1 RSNRPRPPGPCYSRA
16 FASARENLLARAAMN
31 EVFSSHAGPGR
42 SLTRQ
47 PSRRCRSCK
56 DLIYMFYAAR
66 RLQPTLQGIH
76 GDPARNRLLFGISPR
91 WRLDKHIDLLAH
103 KSRKVFGSESVD
115 DLEDSGVHA
124 LRIVSRQ

>member
-1 RSNRPRPPGPCYSRA
+1 MS
-16 FASARENLLARAAMN
+16 SAPTPA
-31 EVFSSHAGPGR
+31 PGR

-47 PSRRCRSCK
+47 PSRWCRSCK

-91 WRLDKHIDLLAH
+91 WRLDKHVDLLAH
-103 KSRKVFGSESVD
+103 KGWKIFGSESVD
-115 DLEDSGVHA
+115 DLEDSRIHAFRIVCRQRA
-124 LRIVSRQ
+124 LRQHVRFEADKVAWCR